1 MKKPQPSGYGW
12 LIDVEGK
19 LVEAATDT
27 EALELNEHDE
37 DE

>member
-1 MKKPQPSGYGW
+1 MKKPQLTGYGW

-27 EALELNEHDE
+27 EALELLDE

>member
-1 MKKPQPSGYGW
+1 MKKPQPTGYGW

-27 EALELNEHDE
+27 EALELLDE
-37 DE
+37 DEDE